1 MTWRVRKVM
10 RELEIA
16 MELSAIERRAAVDR
30 STARDRSAES
40 ELALAATLCE
50 LAKALLA
57 TRTNGAPRDRTAD
70 AIAPAQEAVGIRL
83 HWLANGQ
90 VTARHAGDV
99 QEALRVFEQATR
111 QTGHRELAVSTI
123 RNACH
128 TYRQVAQQYPHVAGT
143 CADGLG
149 KCGVWLGR
157 LDQDSAVAATA
168 DAARIRADL
177 AGATPELAGKYL
189 ASLSTLLRTLMVG
202 RSRKQAISMY
212 RERYS
217 SFTPMSLQI
226 RLRACAVN
234 DLDLTPKSLAALLE
248 LECRTL
254 EQAGR
259 VTQQQILRKTSGDLS
274 TVEEINWRLALVGMR
289 PLTPGSDPEPPSMP
303 VEIGATFG
311 AIGVRCPDR
320 DAIAKIKAAITV
332 AYGTDDVQPVDNA
345 TYSAEASESAIGAA
359 ELNTAST
366 LGEDVVVIEMSDGG
380 WITVMSLNWELT
392 PVGKHPLAL
401 RLSQDWPVIT
411 VNATENL
418 SYELCRYDGGKP
430 TEYAALGRPPG
441 SATLDEPLR
450 PLDFEWLSAY
460 GAHFATENKLR
471 VAFGNTKSF
480 ANLTYLPEAG
490 IRQIRKTVPLI
501 DHDHVLF
508 FRKSPS

>member
-1 MTWRVRKVM
+1 MG
-10 RELEIA
+10 ELKIA
-16 MELSAIERRAAVDR
+16 MELSAIERQVAVDR
-30 STARDRSAES
+30 SAARDRTAES
-40 ELALAATLCE
+40 ELELAASLCE
-50 LAKALLA
+50 LAKALVA
-57 TRTNGAPRDRTAD
+57 TKTNGAPRDRTAD
-70 AIAPAQEAVGIRL
+70 AIGPAQEAVGIRL
-83 HWLANGQ
+83 HWLANGH
-90 VTARHAGDV
+90 VSARHAGNV

-128 TYRQVAQQYPHVAGT
+128 TYREVAQAYPHVAGT

-157 LDQDSAVAATA
+157 LDQHSAVAATV
-168 DAARIRADL
+168 DAARIRAEL
-177 AGATPELAGKYL
+177 AGANPELAGKYL

-212 RERYS
+212 REHYS

-226 RLRACAVN
+226 RLRACAVS
-234 DLDLTPKSLAALLE
+234 DLDLTPKSAGALLE
-248 LECRTL
+248 LDCRTL

-259 VTQQQILRKTSGDLS
+259 LTQQQILRKTSGDLS

-289 PLTPGSDPEPPSMP
+289 PMLPGADPEPPSMP
-303 VEIGATFG
+303 VEIGPTFG
-311 AIGVRCPDR
+311 ALGVRCPDR
-320 DAIAKIKAAITV
+320 DAIAKLKAAIVV
-332 AYGTDDVQPVDNA
+332 AYAIDDIQPVDNA
-345 TYSAEASESAIGAA
+345 TFRAAADPEAASEAELTIGAA

-380 WITVMSLNWELT
+380 WVTVMSLNWELT
-392 PVGKHPLAL
+392 PVGKNPLAL
-401 RLSQDWPVIT
+401 RLSQDWPVIS
-411 VNATENL
+411 VSASENL
-418 SYELCRYDGGKP
+418 AYELCRYDDGKP
-430 TEYAALGRPPG
+430 TQYAALGRPAG
-441 SATLDEPLR
+441 SSTLDEPLA
-450 PLDFEWLSAY
+450 PLDFEWLAAY

-480 ANLTYLPEAG
+480 ANLTYLPSVG

-508 FRKSPS
+508 FRKSAT

>member
-1 MTWRVRKVM
+1 
-10 RELEIA
+10 
-16 MELSAIERRAAVDR
+16 MELSAIERQVAVDR
-30 STARDRSAES
+30 SAARDRTPES
-40 ELALAATLCE
+40 ELQLAATLNE

-57 TRTNGAPRDRTAD
+57 TKTNGAPRDRTPE

-83 HWLANGQ
+83 HWLANGY
-90 VTARHAGDV
+90 VSARHAGDV
-99 QEALRVFEQATR
+99 QEALRTFEQATR

-128 TYRQVAQQYPHVAGT
+128 TYREVAQAYPHVAGT

-157 LDQDSAVAATA
+157 LDQNAAVAATV

-177 AGATPELAGKYL
+177 ASASPELAGKYL

-212 RERYS
+212 REHYS
-217 SFTPMSLQI
+217 AFTPMSLQI
-226 RLRACAVN
+226 RLRACSVP
-234 DLDLTPKSLAALLE
+234 DLDLTPKSVQALTE

-259 VTQQQILRKTSGDLS
+259 ITQQQILRKTSGDLS

-303 VEIGATFG
+303 VEIGPTFG
-311 AIGVRCPDR
+311 ALGVRCPDR
-320 DAIAKIKAAITV
+320 DAIAQLKAAIV
-332 AYGTDDVQPVDNA
+332 AAYAMDDIQPVDSTA
-345 TYSAEASESAIGAA
+345 YPDPGALGAA
-359 ELNTAST
+359 EFNPAST
-366 LGEDVVVIEMSDGG
+366 LGEDVVLIEMSDGG
-380 WITVMSLNWELT
+380 WVTVMSLNWELA

-401 RLSQDWPVIT
+401 RLSQDWPVISVT
-411 VNATENL
+411 ATDNR
-418 SYELCRYDGGKP
+418 SYELCRYDGGRP
-430 TEYAALGRPPG
+430 TQYAALGRPPG
-441 SATLDEPLR
+441 TSTVQDPLL
-450 PLDFEWLSAY
+450 PLDFEWLATY

-471 VAFGNTKSF
+471 VAFGNTRSF
-480 ANLTYLPEAG
+480 ANLTFLPNAG
-490 IRQIRKTVPLI
+490 IRQIRKTLPLI

-508 FRKSPS
+508 FRKSTS